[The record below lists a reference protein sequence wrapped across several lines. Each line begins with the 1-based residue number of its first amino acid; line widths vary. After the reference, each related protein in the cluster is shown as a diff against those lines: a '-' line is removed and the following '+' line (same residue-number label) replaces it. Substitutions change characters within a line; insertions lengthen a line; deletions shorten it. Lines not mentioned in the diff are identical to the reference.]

1 MKPPQIARQV
11 EKSPIVKEATPKL
24 NKETTP
30 KNNVENEKNRFLD
43 ELEYGDI
50 RSPQVVQE
58 ELPPPIPKP
67 TGSHMPSP
75 FGKMPVANP
84 KTQAGKAEVGRKPN
98 EGPFGARQPF
108 VPSVRQGL

>member
-1 MKPPQIARQV
+1 MARQV
-11 EKSPIVKEATPKL
+11 EKSPMVKEATPKL

-30 KNNVENEKNRFLD
+30 KNNVESEKNRFLD

-50 RSPQVVQE
+50 KTPQVVEE

-67 TGSHMPSP
+67 TGSHMASP
-75 FGKMPVANP
+75 FGVPGGRP
-84 KTQAGKAEVGRKPN
+84 KSQAVKAEVGKKSN

-108 VPSVRQGL
+108 VTSVRQGL